1 MPAIKTRSTVLF
13 AMLLAIIV
21 TAALTAA
28 DKGMAL
34 TVGRPGPQD
43 KDHITAQDLK
53 QKLDKGD
60 KVIILDARSQ
70 FGPEII
76 KGAVHVPTSEVEEW
90 AKKASKKAFIV
101 TYCTCAHDESA
112 DAEMKKLRELGFAK
126 AFSLRGGLEAARTA
140 GIPIV
145 PVQ

>member
-28 DKGMAL
+28 DKGFAS
-34 TVGRPGPQD
+34 TIGTGPQD

-60 KVIILDARSQ
+60 KVIILDARSN

-76 KGAVHVPTSEVEEW
+76 KGALHVPTSEVEEW

-112 DAEMKKLRELGFAK
+112 DAEMNKLRELGFAK